1 MTTTIQV
8 TNETKRKL
16 FDLKLKLE
24 KEKGSAVTYNE
35 LINYLLENQKNYLT
49 DRVNMKEFRQF
60 EGILPESAVEKYWK
74 EKKRDF
80 ERKERKA
87 PLKKENKV

>member
-1 MTTTIQV
+1 MTTTIQI

-35 LINYLLENQKNYLT
+35 LINYLLENRKNYLT

-60 EGILPESAVEKYWK
+60 EEILPESAVEKYWR
-74 EKKRDF
+74 EKKRD
-80 ERKERKA
+80 K
-87 PLKKENKV
+87 

>member
-1 MTTTIQV
+1 MTTAIQIA
-8 TNETKRKL
+8 NETKRKL

-60 EGILPESAVEKYWK
+60 EEILPESAVEEYWR
-74 EKKRDF
+74 EKKIDL
-80 ERKERKA
+80 EREERKA
-87 PLKKENKV
+87 PLKKEKEA